1 LSATSV
7 AFSLRSIAYSTIRII
22 LIQIYCGFKTQLGQ
36 QLSKMAFIFNFYIQ
50 CIGLW
55 EQHHL
60 QPMVM
65 SLLQRLKISYII
77 LFAFI
82 LKDFCLDFISAESIL
97 CHKCL
102 QKNKMSCYKF
112 SNNLKST
119 KMLSRRVTKTRKLRK
134 IYTLK
139 YFVHSNIG
147 NIAKRMLIKSKNFS
161 LETTS
166 YR

>member
-1 LSATSV
+1 MSATLV
-7 AFSLRSIAYSTIRII
+7 AFSLRLIEYSTIRTI
-22 LIQIYCGFKTQLGQ
+22 LIQIYCGSKTQLGQ
-36 QLSKMAFIFNFYIQ
+36 QLSKMGFTFNFCIQ

-65 SLLQRLKISYII
+65 SLLQRLKISSII
-77 LFAFI
+77 FSAFI

-119 KMLSRRVTKTRKLRK
+119 KMLSRRVTKTKKLRK
-134 IYTLK
+134 IYILK

-147 NIAKRMLIKSKNFS
+147 NIAKRMLIKSKSFS
-161 LETTS
+161 LETIS